1 MADCNNDTSNT
12 SGKQPR
18 HRKPETRAKLIV
30 AKPVVS
36 CDDGS
41 MMTAYLV
48 DATEIKDVDFL
59 KEKRMDSEAK
69 NIMITN
75 TDAIVLWWYAVQGMA
90 YNNAT
95 EISTAV
101 ICKTFGWGRK
111 RVEEARNYLKEKEL
125 IKNVSGNIYIINPYY
140 ASRIS
145 PVYRPALENAWRKG
159 TMRYFDD
166 DRSAIDR
173 ERKEKKKGVAPAV
186 EPVHEPVATEP
197 AREQYVDGEQM
208 LLTDLPQLKKAEEE
222 AAFVAD
228 AQQYIKELRRQKA
241 RERQRLCRERKR
253 QREREAL
260 ETATVHVRQVD
271 EYAPWEV
278 IPEERYVKKREEDHD
293 FGDMSFV

>member
-18 HRKPETRAKLIV
+18 HRKPETRAKLIG

-69 NIMITN
+69 KIMITN

-125 IKNVSGNIYIINPYY
+125 IKNISGNIYIINPYY

-159 TMRYFDD
+159 TTRYFDD

-197 AREQYVDGEQM
+197 AREQYVDGEQ
-208 LLTDLPQLKKAEEE
+208 
-222 AAFVAD
+222 
-228 AQQYIKELRRQKA
+228 QQYIKELRRQKA

-260 ETATVHVRQVD
+260 ETATVHVRQID

-278 IPEERYVKKREEDHD
+278 TPEELYVKKREEDHD